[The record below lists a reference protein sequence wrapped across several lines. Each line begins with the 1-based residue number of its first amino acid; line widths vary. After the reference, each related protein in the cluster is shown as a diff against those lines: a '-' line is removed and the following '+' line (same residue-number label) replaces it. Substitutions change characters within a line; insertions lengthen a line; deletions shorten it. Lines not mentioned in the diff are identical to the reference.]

1 MTDTFHK
8 MVSLVMPVWKPD
20 PTWFPAAVRSALSE
34 EGCELELIVVDDGS
48 PRPAA
53 ELLRDLDDP
62 RLTVLRVP
70 HGGVA
75 AARNAG
81 LTRVSGE
88 AIRFID
94 ADDVVEPRSTAR
106 LLELSLPDGAIAYGD
121 TLICDIGL
129 RPEKSVGS
137 TVQGEALAECLLGNF
152 FVYITGMLFPRP
164 VVEAVG
170 GFDTTFPANEDY
182 DYILRSLEHAPVH
195 GGGFVASRYR
205 RHHGSITGRQHVD
218 EVNSRQ
224 ALDKLFERRPDLQE
238 SRLEQE
244 ALAHF
249 HLDAARR
256 MMAAGQFGASTHHL
270 ASAVRLVP
278 GSASDA
284 LRIAAGI
291 PRQAARQVAA
301 ARR

>member
-1 MTDTFHK
+1 MTATFHN

-20 PTWFPAAVRSALSE
+20 PTWFPEAVRSALSE
-34 EGCELELIVVDDGS
+34 EECEIELIVVDDGS
-48 PRPAA
+48 PTPAS

-62 RLTVLRVP
+62 RLTVVRVP
-70 HGGVA
+70 HGGA
-75 AARNAG
+75 SAARNAG
-81 LTRVSGE
+81 LTRASGE
-88 AIRFID
+88 AVRFID
-94 ADDVVEPRSTAR
+94 ADDVVEPRSTTR

-129 RPEKSVGS
+129 RPERSVGS
-137 TVQGEALAECLLGNF
+137 TVQGEALAACLLGNF
-152 FVYITGMLFPRP
+152 FVYITAMLFPRP

-170 GFDTTFPANEDY
+170 GFDTAFTANEDY
-182 DYILRSLEHAPVH
+182 DYILRALEHATVH

-205 RHHGSITGRQHVD
+205 RHHGSITGRQSAD
-218 EVNSRQ
+218 QVNSRRV
-224 ALDKLFERRPDLQE
+224 LDKLFERRPDLRD
-238 SRLEQE
+238 SRLGQE

-249 HLDAARR
+249 HLGAARR
-256 MMAAGQFGASTHHL
+256 MMRVGQFGASTYHL

-284 LRIAAGI
+284 LRIAAGF